1 MRAQRAAS
9 IVAVGAVCALIA
21 VVAVSSGSGGRAAD
35 AASAGVLGHASPIGP
50 LSKSAQLRLEL
61 GLANPRS
68 TALGRLIAAGRTVS
82 PQTFDR
88 SFLPSQRA
96 VSQAETALAA
106 AGLKPQ
112 WAPGSEVV
120 QVAGTAGSV
129 ERAFGVQLERYR
141 RSDGSTFYA
150 PTAPPRLSAPLRS
163 VVGNVSGLDDRARDH
178 NLSSTTPTSG
188 GCGAGAGGYTP
199 GQVMSAYDFNPL
211 LHASLNGRGQ
221 TIVFIEID
229 TFQQR
234 DLNCFAGKFGGG
246 ALSVK
251 VAPHRWGSPQNT
263 AGSSDGSE
271 SELDL
276 EIVHAIAP
284 AAKLVVYDSDSRASD
299 IAAAAQAAV
308 AAYPK
313 AIFSVSI
320 GGCEVEELSNGQ
332 AQIAPDEQ
340 MWDNALKRL
349 AATGGSAFIASGD
362 SGAYTCGSQL
372 TSARTGAELPS
383 VSSPASDPY
392 ATSVG
397 GTALFVSPAGQDR
410 GEAAWGAPFEGDGS
424 GGGISD
430 LWQRPSWQT
439 GRGTSNSYSN
449 GARELPD
456 VSSLGDPNTGWDVYV
471 VGDWSVVAGTSAAAP
486 LWAGLTAL
494 ADQKLSEQGLPAVGF
509 ANLPIYAFGGAPARW
524 PAKAFNDVTAGENL
538 YYPATPGWDP
548 ATGWG
553 SPNAAGLV
561 QDLLAYERA
570 AH

>member
-1 MRAQRAAS
+1 
-9 IVAVGAVCALIA
+9 
-21 VVAVSSGSGGRAAD
+21 
-35 AASAGVLGHASPIGP
+35 
-50 LSKSAQLRLEL
+50 
-61 GLANPRS
+61 
-68 TALGRLIAAGRTVS
+68 
-82 PQTFDR
+82 
-88 SFLPSQRA
+88 
-96 VSQAETALAA
+96 
-106 AGLKPQ
+106 
-112 WAPGSEVV
+112 
-120 QVAGTAGSV
+120 
-129 ERAFGVQLERYR
+129 
-141 RSDGSTFYA
+141 
-150 PTAPPRLSAPLRS
+150 
-163 VVGNVSGLDDRARDH
+163 
-178 NLSSTTPTSG
+178 
-188 GCGAGAGGYTP
+188 
-199 GQVMSAYDFNPL
+199 
-211 LHASLNGRGQ
+211 
-221 TIVFIEID
+221 
-229 TFQQR
+229 
-234 DLNCFAGKFGGG
+234 
-246 ALSVK
+246 
-251 VAPHRWGSPQNT
+251 
-263 AGSSDGSE
+263 
-271 SELDL
+271 
-276 EIVHAIAP
+276 VHAIAP
-284 AAKLVVYDSDSRASD
+284 AARLVVYDSDSRASD

-340 MWDNALKRL
+340 MWDSALKRL

-372 TSARTGAELPS
+372 TSTRTGSELPS
-383 VSSPASDPY
+383 VSSPSSDPY

-397 GTALFVSPAGQDR
+397 GTTLFVNPAGQGR

-439 GRGTSNSYSN
+439 GRGTSNSYSD

-471 VGDWSVVAGTSAAAP
+471 VGGWSVVAGTSAAAP
-486 LWAGLTAL
+486 LWAGLAAL
-494 ADQKLSEQGLPAVGF
+494 ADQKLSEQGLRAVGF

-524 PAKAFNDVTAGENL
+524 PAKAFNDVIAGENL

-553 SPNAAGLV
+553 SPNAAGFV